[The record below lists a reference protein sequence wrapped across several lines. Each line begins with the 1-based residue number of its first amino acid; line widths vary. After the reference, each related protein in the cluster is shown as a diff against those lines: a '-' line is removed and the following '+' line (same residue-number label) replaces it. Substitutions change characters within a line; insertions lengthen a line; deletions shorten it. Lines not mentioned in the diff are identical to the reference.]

1 MVGSRRI
8 GLRDRHKVR
17 MTLTAALALAC
28 ASSAAAFSVSPLPAS
43 SSSLPGHPRRLL
55 SSPRKSLQLGQLR
68 AQLRPEDERQRG
80 KGQSAFQGDGA
91 WQDFV
96 AAAREGWS
104 RGEGERERGSAAL
117 PNLFL
122 VPVWVGVAAMG
133 LFLPAPQMLE
143 SVFMGM
149 GHGVEVAN
157 AADLTMAF
165 QGVQAAAAKAA
176 ASAPPVSGMTTGGLD
191 LNQLGSLNLDPS
203 TFVPVCQFSD
213 GFYRTAQSL
222 VFKAAGREVYQEY
235 SPLIAGS
242 LLRVRLEFCVL
253 ESFVYESI
261 IPFVKARGLSWV
273 FPLKETLETFIAG
286 TVFAVAT
293 NLVLIGS
300 TKIITI
306 VVSYA
311 DFFLG
316 FPIRLVFGFTA
327 DRLKGA
333 GAEKNV
339 LAPLYYG
346 TTALKS
352 VGQVS
357 LGVRKFVE
365 GADVFVGRYLLLTT
379 VGYVGLK
386 FLKFK
391 GVLTLENLGAF
402 FNGAADVVVNVGSVA
417 SKVGSVALLTQT
429 TH

>member
-1 MVGSRRI
+1 MGASY
-8 GLRDRHKVR
+8 VR
-17 MTLTAALALAC
+17 GAARPGASAAAALSAALVLALALAPQ
-28 ASSAAAFSVSPLPAS
+28 AAAFTVAPLGAAPWSRLGLLRGGRAVAARCS
-43 SSSLPGHPRRLL
+43 GPG
-55 SSPRKSLQLGQLR
+55 LGRLR
-68 AQLRPEDERQRG
+68 AQLRPEDKDRQGENQATSR
-80 KGQSAFQGDGA
+80 AGDA
-91 WQDFV
+91 WRDFV
-96 AAAREGWS
+96 AAAQEGWA
-104 RGEGERERGSAAL
+104 RGAPGREPAGAL
-117 PNLFL
+117 PNPFL
-122 VPVWVGVAAMG
+122 LPVWVGVAAAG
-133 LFLPAPQMLE
+133 LFLPAPQLLE

-149 GHGVEVAN
+149 NHGGVEAAN

-176 ASAPPVSGMTTGGLD
+176 ASVPPTGMTTGGLD

-213 GFYRTAQSL
+213 GFYRTAQAL

-311 DFFLG
+311 DFFFG
-316 FPIRLVFGFTA
+316 FPIRLIFGFTS

-333 GAEKNV
+333 GAEKNA
-339 LAPLYYG
+339 LAPLYVG
-346 TTALKS
+346 ATAIKS
-352 VGQVS
+352 VGQVCVCVCVC
-357 LGVRKFVE
+357 LCVCLCVRARERAFVHVT
-365 GADVFVGRYLLLTT
+365 DSD
-379 VGYVGLK
+379 
-386 FLKFK
+386 
-391 GVLTLENLGAF
+391 TLNRSRWAC
-402 FNGAADVVVNVGSVA
+402 A
-417 SKVGSVALLTQT
+417 SSWRAQT
-429 TH
+429 CSWGDTCS